1 MPAEVAVASL
11 AMYPFASLRGAT
23 DTLWSV
29 VRQHLGWGPTTLEW
43 TVLTPE
49 VWHHPHLLLAQTCG
63 WPLVTALSEEVTVVG
78 AFDYDVPGAVDGTYC
93 SVLVSAQD
101 TTLDVL
107 RARADVVAAV
117 NSTDSLSGWVSLQHA
132 WGGRPAVIVETGS
145 HLESVRAV
153 ATGRADVAS
162 IDAVSWAL
170 FAELEPESVSLL
182 HVVGAGPR
190 VPCLPVVASSAHAGD
205 VPALRTA
212 FAAAVADPAA
222 SEACAALR
230 IRGFVPMDLA
240 DYLPL
245 RSLVP

>member
-1 MPAEVAVASL
+1 MSL
-11 AMYPFASLRGAT
+11 QR
-23 DTLWSV
+23 
-29 VRQHLGWGPTTLEW
+29 
-43 TVLTPE
+43 
-49 VWHHPHLLLAQTCG
+49 
-63 WPLVTALSEEVTVVG
+63 
-78 AFDYDVPGAVDGTYC
+78 
-93 SVLVSAQD
+93 
-101 TTLDVL
+101 
-107 RARADVVAAV
+107 V

>member
-49 VWHHPHLLLAQTCG
+49 VWHHPQLLLAQTCG
-63 WPLVTALSEEVTVVG
+63 WPLVTVLTDDVTVVG

-107 RARADVVAAV
+107 RA
-117 NSTDSLSGWVSLQHA
+117 
-132 WGGRPAVIVETGS
+132 
-145 HLESVRAV
+145 
-153 ATGRADVAS
+153 
-162 IDAVSWAL
+162 
-170 FAELEPESVSLL
+170 
-182 HVVGAGPR
+182 
-190 VPCLPVVASSAHAGD
+190 
-205 VPALRTA
+205 
-212 FAAAVADPAA
+212 
-222 SEACAALR
+222 
-230 IRGFVPMDLA
+230 
-240 DYLPL
+240 
-245 RSLVP
+245 